1 MNRIGLALGG
11 GGARGLCHIE
21 FIKVLDDLHIQPSII
36 AGTSMGAII
45 GAFYAAGLSGEEM
58 TELIDRISLRELTQ
72 LLDFSILSPSGLVKG
87 ARVTEFLD
95 EHLPVKRFEDLE
107 IPLKIVATDF
117 WHREEVIFDSGDLI
131 PAIRASISI
140 PGIFEP
146 VINNGVVMVDGGAV
160 NPVPMSVI
168 HDLCD
173 FLIAV
178 DVSGTNTPPKRNK
191 IPTMFTAVMT
201 FFQIMETSINR
212 EQREIFTPDI
222 YLRPKLENV
231 QILDFH
237 RDEEIR
243 ASVSEEMLSLRQQ
256 LHQKLELIPPKS
268 IRGFLTRFRHSLQ
281 KNLAPGDDDDR

>member
-1 MNRIGLALGG
+1 MKRIGLALGG

-21 FIKVLDDLHIQPSII
+21 FIKVLDELHLKPSII
-36 AGTSMGAII
+36 SGTSIGSII
-45 GAFYAAGLSGEEM
+45 GAFYAAGFSGDEM
-58 TELIDRISLRELTQ
+58 TALIDTISLRELTR

-87 ARVTEFLD
+87 DRVIEFL
-95 EHLPVKRFEDLE
+95 EENLPAKRFEDLE

-117 WHREEVIFDSGDLI
+117 WNREEVVFESGELI

-146 VINNGVVMVDGGAV
+146 VNQNGVVMVDGGAV

-178 DVSGTNTPPKRNK
+178 DVSGTNAPPKRNK
-191 IPTMFTAVMT
+191 IPSMFTAVMT

-212 EQREIFTPDI
+212 EQRAIFNPDI
-222 YLRPKLENV
+222 YLRPRLENV
-231 QILDFH
+231 QVLDFH
-237 RDEEIR
+237 RDDEIL
-243 ASVSEEMLSLRQQ
+243 ASVSDDVVHFRKELTA
-256 LHQKLELIPPKS
+256 KLEMTSRP
-268 IRGFLTRFRHSLQ
+268 RVRNFLDWFRRSL
-281 KNLAPGDDDDR
+281 A